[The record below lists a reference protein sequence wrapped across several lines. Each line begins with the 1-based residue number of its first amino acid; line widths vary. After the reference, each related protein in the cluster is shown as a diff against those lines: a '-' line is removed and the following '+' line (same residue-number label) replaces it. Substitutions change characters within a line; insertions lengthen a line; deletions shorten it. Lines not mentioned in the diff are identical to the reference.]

1 MANMTALKHR
11 KSTLGAPPGPDE
23 ASSNITAPEVAPAAP
38 SSSVAP
44 AAAPAAPEHDQ
55 EEARPPRRDMRTARR
70 TNRTLPFSTKVSP
83 AFDDQVREIAFRDG
97 LMLCELLEKALA
109 AYERERAS
117 NNAAG

>member
-1 MANMTALKHR
+1 MANMTALKNR

-38 SSSVAP
+38 PSPVAP
-44 AAAPAAPEHDQ
+44 AAAAPEQDQ

-97 LMLCELLEKALA
+97 LMLCELLERALA